1 MKKTMLFV
9 ALAFATVL
17 PTSEATA
24 GVPAAM
30 VAVDPAAV
38 LAEVDRR
45 MAAFDDQSYTATME
59 IIKSGQLKKTL
70 TFEAVMKGLDKQFI
84 RFTAP
89 GDVAGMKVLLEGGS
103 DLYIYTP
110 EFNKVRRVAAH
121 MQNQGFM
128 GSEFEL
134 GDISI
139 LLSPNYDAAIGTTDG
154 PLTTLV
160 LTAKAGKEGVS
171 PKIELTIDG
180 TKGGVTKL
188 VYFDASGNA
197 VRQQTREDW
206 VKIEGKLIPTT
217 VSMMN
222 LKTGDV
228 SVIRMS
234 GIKVNQGVSDD
245 QFSRRSLLRS

>member
-1 MKKTMLFV
+1 MKKTLLLL
-9 ALAFATVL
+9 ALAFATVM
-17 PTSEATA
+17 PTAEATA
-24 GVPAAM
+24 SAPVAM
-30 VAVDPAAV
+30 ATIDPAEI

-45 MAAFDDQSYTATME
+45 MAAFDDQSYSATME
-59 IIKSGQLKKTL
+59 IIKSGQLKKSL
-70 TFEAVMKGLDKQFI
+70 TFEASMKGLDKQFI

-103 DLYIYTP
+103 DLYVYTP
-110 EFNKVRRVAAH
+110 EFKKVRRIAAH
-121 MQNQGFM
+121 MQSQGFM
-128 GSEFEL
+128 GSEFQL
-134 GDISI
+134 ADIGVKM
-139 LLSPNYDAAIGTTDG
+139 SPTYDAALGTSDG
-154 PLTTLV
+154 SLTTLV
-160 LTAKAGKEGVS
+160 LTPKAGKEAAF

-188 VYFDASGNA
+188 TYFDASGNA

-234 GIKVNQGVSDD
+234 NIQVNQGIEDD
-245 QFSRRSLLRS
+245 LFSRRSLLRE

>member
-1 MKKTMLFV
+1 MLKKSLV
-9 ALAFATVL
+9 LLALAFAISL
-17 PTSEATA
+17 PSTQATA
-24 GVPAAM
+24 GVPVAMAAI
-30 VAVDPAAV
+30 DPAEI

-45 MAAFDDQSYTATME
+45 MAAFDDQSYAATME

-70 TFEAVMKGLDKQFI
+70 EFKSSMKGLDKQFI
-84 RFTAP
+84 EFVAP
-89 GDVAGMKVLLEGGS
+89 GDVAGMKVLLDGS

-110 EFNKVRRVAAH
+110 EFQKVRRVAAH
-121 MQNQGFM
+121 MQSQGFM
-128 GSEFEL
+128 GSEFQL
-134 GDISI
+134 ADIGI
-139 LLSPNYDAAIGTTDG
+139 KLSPTYDAALGSTDG
-154 PLTTLV
+154 SLTTLV
-160 LTAKAGKEGVS
+160 LTPKAGKEAAF

-206 VKIEGKLIPTT
+206 VKIDGKLIPTT

-234 GIKVNQGVSDD
+234 DIKVNQGLGDD
-245 QFSRRSLLRS
+245 VFSRRQLLR